1 MQFKTA
7 ISNPAPDIGHMR
19 DTGPNWLAVR
29 DCARGALRP
38 YGPLSRLGI
47 LQSEAGSPSR
57 P

>member
-19 DTGPNWLAVR
+19 DTGPIWLAVR
-29 DCARGALRP
+29 GCTRGALRP